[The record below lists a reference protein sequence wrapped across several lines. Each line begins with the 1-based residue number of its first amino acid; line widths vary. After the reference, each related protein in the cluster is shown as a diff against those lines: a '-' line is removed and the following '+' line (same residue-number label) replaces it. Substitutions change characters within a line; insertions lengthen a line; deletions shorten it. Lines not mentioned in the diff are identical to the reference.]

1 MKLKA
6 LIVDDEY
13 PARKEL
19 RFLLN
24 AFDNVE
30 VVGEATNAQEALT
43 LIKALDYS
51 ILFLDIEMPGMS
63 GLELGAYIK
72 ELENPPC
79 VVFVSAYDEYAI
91 KAFEVDAVDYLLKP
105 VDEKRLGQAIKKIT
119 KRIQNKQQN
128 GAANQAPTME
138 SGDSNSAEKGLKE
151 EKNDLEVRSGI
162 RGEANGKQAGIKIDR
177 IPAEKQ
183 GKTVLVNEADVIY
196 AFTEQDYVYIKTFT
210 DKLITRFTLK
220 ELEAR
225 LNSTMFFRTHRCYIV
240 NLHKVKEIV
249 PFFNGTYTLI
259 VEDGQKSEVPVS
271 RAQAKKLKKILG
283 M

>member
-24 AFDNVE
+24 KFDSIE

-51 ILFLDIEMPGMS
+51 ILFMDIEMPGMN
-63 GLELGAYIK
+63 GLEVGAK
-72 ELENPPC
+72 VQEMPNPPH
-79 VVFVSAYDEYAI
+79 VIFVTAYDEYAV
-91 KAFEVDAVDYLLKP
+91 KAFEVNAVDYILKP
-105 VDEKRLGQAIKKIT
+105 IEEKRLTQVINKIV
-119 KRIQNKQQN
+119 RIKQQQPQTN
-128 GAANQAPTME
+128 GTASVPAGQEVPAAGEAVIGAAQKP
-138 SGDSNSAEKGLKE
+138 
-151 EKNDLEVRSGI
+151 
-162 RGEANGKQAGIKIDR
+162 QHIKIDR

-183 GKTVLVNEADVIY
+183 GKTILVNESDIIY
-196 AFTEQDYVYIKTFT
+196 AFTEQDYVYIKTFS
-210 DKLITRFTLK
+210 DKLFTRFTLK
-220 ELEAR
+220 ELESR
-225 LNSTMFFRTHRCYIV
+225 LNSSIFFRTHRCYLV
-240 NLHKVKEIV
+240 NLHKVKEII

-259 VEDGQKSEVPVS
+259 VEDNDKSEVPVS
-271 RAQAKKLKKILG
+271 RAQAKKLRKILG

>member
-24 AFDNVE
+24 KFDNIE

-51 ILFLDIEMPGMS
+51 ILFLDIEMPGMN
-63 GLELGAYIK
+63 GLEVGARIQ
-72 ELENPPC
+72 ELPNPPH
-79 VVFVSAYDEYAI
+79 VIFVTAYDEYAV
-91 KAFEVDAVDYLLKP
+91 KAFEVNAVDYILKP
-105 VDEKRLGQAIKKIT
+105 FDEKRLTQAINKIM
-119 KRIQNKQQN
+119 KIHQRQAA
-128 GAANQAPTME
+128 AAN
-138 SGDSNSAEKGLKE
+138 DSVKA
-151 EKNDLEVRSGI
+151 
-162 RGEANGKQAGIKIDR
+162 GEAVTTGGEQVAAKPQHIKIDR

-183 GKTVLVNEADVIY
+183 GKTILVNESDIIY

-210 DKLITRFTLK
+210 DKLFTRFTLK
-220 ELEAR
+220 ELESR
-225 LNSTMFFRTHRCYIV
+225 LNSTMFFRTHRCYLV
-240 NLHKVKEIV
+240 NLHKVKEII

-259 VEDGQKSEVPVS
+259 VEDNEKSEVPVS
-271 RAQAKKLKKILG
+271 RAQAKKLRKILG